1 MLLAWSDLD
10 IDYGVDGVTIEIS
23 AKMLALIFILG
34 TELDSPVYWQD
45 WDTDQDAIQEMLAA
59 LIKAGQDV
67 I

>member
-1 MLLAWSDLD
+1 MYLAWSDLD

-23 AKMLALIFILG
+23 ARMLALIFILG
-34 TELDSPVYWQD
+34 TELDNPVYWQD

>member
-23 AKMLALIFILG
+23 ARMLALVFIIG

>member
-1 MLLAWSDLD
+1 MYLSWSDLD

-23 AKMLALIFILG
+23 ARMLALIFVLG
-34 TELDSPVYWQD
+34 TTLDDPIYWQD
-45 WDTDQDAIQEMLAA
+45 WDTEQDAIQEMLAA